1 MRAHLAVQKAL
12 KEAFR
17 THLRTSHSVQRL
29 WRNER
34 CNVSALQQSPLQILG
49 QDDGNAGSGCHIWN
63 LRGRKPPPTKF
74 HDFRCPGEGRGRGR
88 HLERIQG
95 PGGKAGTERA
105 RIELL
110 IADGGKAPR
119 IASETGSG
127 HFFPIGNDHLP
138 VPLHAPPAGCGVY

>member
-1 MRAHLAVQKAL
+1 MCAPSRSGSPKRGLSNAPKIIPFRPAVA
-12 KEAFR
+12 EEWG
-17 THLRTSHSVQRL
+17 VQCR
-29 WRNER
+29 RVCSN
-34 CNVSALQQSPLQILG
+34 PLLIPG
-49 QDDGNAGSGCHIWN
+49 QEGGTVGSGCQIRN
-63 LRGRKPPPTKF
+63 QRGRKPPPTNF
-74 HDFRCPGEGRGRGR
+74 REFRCPGEGRGRGR

>member
-1 MRAHLAVQKAL
+1 M
-12 KEAFR
+12 
-17 THLRTSHSVQRL
+17 
-29 WRNER
+29 
-34 CNVSALQQSPLQILG
+34 
-49 QDDGNAGSGCHIWN
+49 GSGCQIRN
-63 LRGRKPPPTKF
+63 QRGRKPPPTNF
-74 HDFRCPGEGRGRGR
+74 REFRCPGEGRGRGR

-95 PGGKAGTERA
+95 PRGKAGTERA